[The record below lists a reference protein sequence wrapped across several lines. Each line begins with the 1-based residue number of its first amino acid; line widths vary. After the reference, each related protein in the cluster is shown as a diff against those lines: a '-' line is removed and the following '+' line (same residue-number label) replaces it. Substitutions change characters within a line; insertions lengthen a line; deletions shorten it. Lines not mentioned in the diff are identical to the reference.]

1 MRSSVHC
8 YKESNLTQC
17 TYSIKQTMVVLKFET
32 FNSQKQR
39 LFSKWRK
46 TLNPGYKYS
55 YNKLRNTIQRT
66 MKERKQQH
74 KLRIMDKLQ
83 YVSSSG
89 PDFWKTVKDLLG
101 TASPSNAPLKT
112 GNDVCYDNV
121 SKANLF
127 KKYFA
132 SISSVLDEILSKLL
146 PPFNY
151 ISNLRIPPLTIGPFV
166 VYRVS
171 TGLNS
176 RKSKGLIIY
185 LTNCLSHVPCRLVH
199 RLVSLLTS
207 FLRPTGIQEGGK
219 LCPLYL
225 CTNPVR
231 RMA

>member
-1 MRSSVHC
+1 
-8 YKESNLTQC
+8 
-17 TYSIKQTMVVLKFET
+17 
-32 FNSQKQR
+32 
-39 LFSKWRK
+39 
-46 TLNPGYKYS
+46 
-55 YNKLRNTIQRT
+55 

-132 SISSVLDEILSKLL
+132 SISSVPDEILSKSL

-151 ISNLRIPPLTIGPFV
+151 ISNLRIPPLTIEPFV
-166 VYRVS
+166 VYRVA

-199 RLVSLLTS
+199 RFVSLLTS
-207 FLRPTGIQEGGK
+207 FLQPTGSQGRGK
-219 LCPLYL
+219 LRPLYL